1 LHLLKII
8 TAYGITT
15 GAAWVASGATGDI
28 EGVTAGTGIS
38 GGGTSGTVTITN
50 SMATEIDAKGDLVV
64 GTGADTFARLAVGTN
79 GTVLTAASGEATG
92 LKWAASAAGGK
103 VLQVVSQSTSTEV
116 AITTSSQT
124 DSGLTATITPSAA
137 SSKILVLVTQIMLI
151 ERSDNQIFYGY
162 FLYRDA
168 TDIFT
173 TRNDG
178 LNMRAT
184 GTTLVGR
191 SVPTSISYLD
201 APNTTSAVTYKTRGE
216 RQSGSGTIKF
226 QPTAP
231 GGGSTSGIITLLEIG
246 A

>member
-1 LHLLKII
+1 
-8 TAYGITT
+8 
-15 GAAWVASGATGDI
+15 
-28 EGVTAGTGIS
+28 
-38 GGGTSGTVTITN
+38 
-50 SMATEIDAKGDLVV
+50 VV
-64 GTGADTFARLAVGTN
+64 L
-79 GTVLTAASGEATG
+79 
-92 LKWAASAAGGK
+92 
-103 VLQVVSQSTSTEV
+103 